1 MATNTESQRRRPVS
15 NSPRIEDSS
24 DEAFAAAFEERF
36 PAAEVEAMNAIAEAG
51 DHGARMAAY
60 EFPRDPWTEELDAHL
75 ALLQE
80 QHKKRVAQEEG
91 GLFYERTS
99 DVHFRVR
106 DPKAPPQWTPP
117 PRYVPIRQELPPSF
131 RPGATGG
138 LQSPP
143 MTNHPPA
150 PTLNI
155 QPPLYHGQGERSKD
169 IFAAHAA
176 QRAEE
181 QRKKQAR
188 AARTTGIN
196 FGTGTPSLPPRRQ
209 SP

>member
-1 MATNTESQRRRPVS
+1 MSAQPIYILESETRRRLPSGHPPGPDVGTLVTQKDTK
-15 NSPRIEDSS
+15 PLDTK
-24 DEAFAAAFEERF
+24 
-36 PAAEVEAMNAIAEAG
+36 
-51 DHGARMAAY
+51 HGPLPLSLCPFSAK
-60 EFPRDPWTEELDAHL
+60 TT
-75 ALLQE
+75 LLS
-80 QHKKRVAQEEG
+80 G
-91 GLFYERTS
+91 
-99 DVHFRVR
+99 
-106 DPKAPPQWTPP
+106 PPILMLCT
-117 PRYVPIRQELPPSF
+117 ISF